1 MRIVMVTGSYP
12 PKACGVGDYTNS
24 LVGALSSSGC
34 DVDVLTERSFKL
46 FNAGNLA
53 KEIAAKK
60 PDIVHIQYP
69 TSGYGSD
76 LGPQML
82 SVLVRGC
89 VITLHEVS
97 QVNLLRRLSLY
108 PFSMRSSRLIF
119 TNIYEQDCAE
129 KYAPWLAQRTSVI
142 PIGSAI
148 QFSSSE
154 HPRDSKE
161 IVHFGL
167 IRPNKGIEE
176 VLNLA
181 RGLKVNARAMSIRI
195 VGMVEARFEQYFLGL
210 KEAAD
215 GLPVSWSI
223 GLPEAEVA
231 ALLSKAEI
239 AYMPFPDG
247 ASERRSSLL
256 ALLANEVV
264 TITTSGMFTPSEMNG
279 VVEFAATPE
288 DALALI
294 NNDRLNI
301 EKREAMVIQM
311 RQYMQR
317 RQWSEIAAAH
327 KVLYQLILNGKH

>member
-1 MRIVMVTGSYP
+1 MVTGSYP

-24 LVGALSSSGC
+24 LVGALRTIGC
-34 DVDVLTERSFKL
+34 DVDVMTDRDFKL
-46 FNAGNLA
+46 FNARNLA
-53 KEIAAKK
+53 KEISLKK

-82 SVLVRGC
+82 SVLMRGC
-89 VITLHEVS
+89 VVTLHEVS

-108 PFSMRSSRLIF
+108 PFSIRSSRLIF
-119 TNIYEQDCAE
+119 TNTYERDYAE
-129 KYAPWLAQRTSVI
+129 KHAPWLGQRTSVI

-148 QFSSSE
+148 QFSSQE
-154 HPRDSKE
+154 QERDSKE

-167 IRPNKGIEE
+167 IRPKKGIEE

-181 RGLKVNARAMSIRI
+181 RVIKKNSQAMRIRI
-195 VGMVEARFEQYFLGL
+195 IGMVEPRFEQYFQDL
-210 KEAAD
+210 KEAAN

-231 ALLSKAEI
+231 ALLSRAET

-264 TITTSGMFTPSEMNG
+264 TITTLGLFTPSEMDG
-279 VVEFAATPE
+279 VVEFAATPH
-288 DALALI
+288 DAFTII
-294 NNDRLNI
+294 NNDLSNA
-301 EKREAMVIQM
+301 EKKAAMTIQM
-311 RQYMQR
+311 RKYMQR

-327 KVLYQLILNGKH
+327 KALYQLILGDKH